1 MPNTC
6 SKGQLL
12 DVSCAMRATDDS
24 DTAAPGDGA
33 DGADRHALGS
43 PGDGVGGAG
52 PQPHPLRRQLG
63 LEGCT
68 DAFSS
73 DEGDAS
79 ATPEAAGGAPLSGE
93 VDVCS
98 SSLSATARHQNL
110 LNHVLL
116 GGDSEFTL
124 TGGPTIH
131 SAPSPAQELMA
142 SGPAV
147 AATATH
153 LPVSSAPSRSFS
165 SQGKPLSAIL
175 VPASRSDDSA
185 AAARCYIDPFAAAVV
200 GSGSTSRSSSV
211 GIGRPCT
218 STGMEGLY
226 GDHYVHPLL
235 RSRSGRSG
243 GSSGFFGGA
252 DDVEDDE
259 DGSAALQAAVD
270 AAVRFDDLASEDD
283 TVSGGGERR
292 RSLRAGPTALSHLLA
307 VASDPED
314 GAFTCAHR
322 TKADFSSPFGTPGGL
337 GDGES
342 ERHQPHSPKTPGMQ
356 QCGRRGDRR
365 TDGRPQMPNRAAIG
379 ATATPSSAPYF
390 AASGSAIVSPLQ
402 SMQPLASPA
411 AAAPN
416 PATTIVTSAH
426 PGYAAAQAQQ
436 PPQQPLYPYI
446 VTSAGTVAKPSA
458 PACSLT
464 SPQQSSIPVPPSR
477 NGARQLQ
484 LQQQQLRDHHHQC
497 SSSLHPSP
505 HGRKASPV
513 AVPHTFPAGTAAMP
527 KLDDVDSFRYVS
539 PPQASIAATHHHSV
553 SGASIGGSTAAQ
565 NSTDISFAVQ
575 LGTAGSGT
583 GTGIGGQTPSN
594 SLLSSPSVQP
604 FYLYQVPQATV
615 AMEPP
620 PPQQPPPPGSANV
633 LLYSPPQAYVGLGQV
648 VAAHLHPAPPTT
660 AAATAVLGD
669 SSRARSTSTPSGS
682 YQRPAVTQ
690 QQQPQVI
697 GGYTLMPSAAA
708 AAAAAAAT
716 TPSEES
722 GRASRNLYFRNL
734 PHSWN
739 TSMLRELCSRY
750 GAVLSAKVAHHSTTN
765 ESLGYG
771 FVLFE
776 HKQSAVTCMAML
788 NQAHVHAEGE
798 ESRTLLVRMAH
809 ATAAPGFQEEGASDS
824 TASSLRQPTELTPP
838 SGSVSR
844 AGAAGGRLPQWI
856 LQQQQ
861 QQTTTSGLRSP
872 RTPLS
877 GSASMMLLSPGSA
890 PQFYSRE
897 LSGASVA
904 DAHRGQAP
912 PHSIGDSIRT
922 NANAS
927 SNTSCAGGD
936 SLRCTSPV
944 GGAGNNSCVAVS
956 RTSMPPSFSE
966 TFNFMSPKGAAK
978 ALAPPLRGLYR
989 VPSTNT
995 TSSLLS
1001 PHQPHQLQ
1009 QQQQQEGSLSYSS
1022 ASASRSATAGATATA
1037 TAMAAAATQRAG
1049 CNFCSPLSLSPN
1061 DTASLL
1067 LLSPSAPHPTVQ
1079 LPQSLHAPCAS
1090 VSGKASSAK
1099 PASATTSTRNVY
1111 ITNLPLTW
1119 NTTKLRELCGRYGEI
1134 VSASVAHHP
1143 ETNGSRGYGF
1153 VLFAEERDAAA
1164 CVMALHHCR
1173 VPASPHVLRCRFAKD
1188 KATPPIAYAL
1198 LSPSQQPGRDS
1209 VGSGSGSPL
1218 PTATVG
1224 GSPTAATSKT
1234 MVPMI
1239 AMGGDADVFESSL
1252 ASNGTGNSTRVST
1265 KGAVQD
1271 AVCMPIDVF
1280 CTLQQRVHAQCV
1292 QYLTQKHQL
1301 QRKGTEDN
1309 SEPTSAVVTA
1319 EVQSEELEN
1328 MMRSCVVY
1336 GAHVP
1341 TQGYGCVRPMDCRKA
1356 SFRRAVARSPT
1367 AAVVEDA
1374 EQLLSG
1380 PPAEPSTPA
1389 SSGLRSVGSA
1399 LSTERGDPSGEVL
1412 EAADTAAPVTLP
1424 GTAVCTHAIAVGCAQ
1439 PASPTLAGTTTM
1451 PAAPS
1456 TRRSMSDEPSCAPP
1470 RGVGMPDAES
1480 ASRVA
1485 TPEAMASPAA
1495 PLELWYTC
1503 TLFTTQLAAEAFVRA
1518 AAEASLGS
1526 GATINAGRGDFGTSS
1541 GIVVDASTVQ
1551 LSSNG
1556 KDSLADTTLPS
1567 PSPSFD
1573 KTAKIQQTRFG
1584 LRDQVMV
1591 LSSAPLTVP
1600 AAPLSTSSANDM
1612 AANSTRLH
1620 PTEEPNTQH
1629 RPTATPPQQQYQWHH
1644 LRPSHQLPPPTP
1656 LHAQTRDGSAAASA
1670 TQPRGSSLCSATGI
1684 AAAAAHPSASMA
1696 EPAPELSQPPH
1707 LQQQRLLCFPSS
1719 AETFLC
1725 SPPSHAA
1732 HYTYPRVALT
1742 SPADGATLTSPTPL
1756 MMVMGGDGDGSSST
1770 SSTAAPLTFPKDL
1783 VTSASAGAAG
1793 RYPSATVAECAYLL
1807 GSPASTSSV
1816 SLSTGTHILSG
1827 STPPPLGVALNFPS
1841 ASSTHSTLFSAAGAG
1856 SPSGH
1861 PAPAVHAAPAAF
1873 AAAPSHMAATRAWS
1887 VATSGAAAAMS
1898 NVLSA
1903 PPPVSSGPSSSLSTE
1918 QAPPPPP
1925 HISYP
1930 LGSTI
1935 YAVPEAAA
1943 LTAPATGGPPVFSA
1957 APISDAASP
1966 ATPASSAQVSCTTP
1980 NATSQRSAQP
1990 LHP

>member
-24 DTAAPGDGA
+24 DMAAPGDGA

-131 SAPSPAQELMA
+131 SAPLPAQELMA

-292 RSLRAGPTALSHLLA
+292 RLLRAGPTALSHLLA

-342 ERHQPHSPKTPGMQ
+342 ERHQPHSPQTPGMQ
-356 QCGRRGDRR
+356 QCGRLGDRR

-416 PATTIVTSAH
+416 PATTIVT
-426 PGYAAAQAQQ
+426 
-436 PPQQPLYPYI
+436 
-446 VTSAGTVAKPSA
+446 AGTVAKPSA

-604 FYLYQVPQATV
+604 FYLYQVPQAT
-615 AMEPP
+615 
-620 PPQQPPPPGSANV
+620 
-633 LLYSPPQAYVGLGQV
+633 AYVGSGQV

-690 QQQPQVI
+690 QQQPQ
-697 GGYTLMPSAAA
+697 
-708 AAAAAAAT
+708 
-716 TPSEES
+716 
-722 GRASRNLYFRNL
+722 
-734 PHSWN
+734 
-739 TSMLRELCSRY
+739 LCSRY

-844 AGAAGGRLPQWI
+844 AGAAGGRLPH
-856 LQQQQ
+856 
-861 QQTTTSGLRSP
+861 
-872 RTPLS
+872 
-877 GSASMMLLSPGSA
+877 
-890 PQFYSRE
+890 RE

-995 TSSLLS
+995 TSSLF
-1001 PHQPHQLQ
+1001 
-1009 QQQQQEGSLSYSS
+1009 
-1022 ASASRSATAGATATA
+1022 RSATAGATATA

-1556 KDSLADTTLPS
+1556 KGSLADTTLPS

-1620 PTEEPNTQH
+1620 PTEEPNSQH

-1684 AAAAAHPSASMA
+1684 AAAAAHPSASTA

-1725 SPPSHAA
+1725 SLPSHAA

-1742 SPADGATLTSPTPL
+1742 SPAD
-1756 MMVMGGDGDGSSST
+1756 
-1770 SSTAAPLTFPKDL
+1770 DL

-1841 ASSTHSTLFSAAGAG
+1841 ASSTHSALFSAAGAG